1 MKHLLKRQGSMI
13 ARGIIDDVDKIHN
26 SDSRYYA
33 IVLYKHELEYLKGL
47 VEEQEHGAMKGG
59 LLVILNEP
67 TDNCWDC
74 VEW

>member
-1 MKHLLKRQGSMI
+1 MI

-47 VEEQEHGAMKGG
+47 VRRARAWCNGGG